1 MWQRSGRLIAIL
13 WGLNLFLP
21 LAGCGKQTYELQATY
36 KAGDVLR
43 EELRFSMPKGRI
55 LLSVQDNATEGKVAS
70 ETHQVRETHIL
81 AVDRRGQATKLTVCH
96 VIDQTAMTVEGPDG
110 KLQESTE
117 PGILQAEMV
126 VFERV
131 DGQWQKRLFGKE
143 PTPAQAKELA
153 EYADPLDETSLP
165 TDPVTIGESWTVQG
179 AALQRALGA
188 GIHHPSGSM
197 TCQLESVSKRDG
209 EPCAVIRS
217 HLMAT
222 GTMLDE
228 AGSETRISVSAH
240 LTTHRSLVSF
250 CDQTNGEGVMKLEED
265 VVEVGTTVRTTI
277 SGPITLVQNQQ
288 KLQEPQPADHQ

>member
-1 MWQRSGRLIAIL
+1 MLQLSGRLVASL
-13 WGLNLFLP
+13 WGLSLLLP
-21 LAGCGKQTYELQATY
+21 LAGCGEQTYKLQATY

-43 EELRFSMPKGRI
+43 EDLRFSMPKGRI
-55 LLSVQDNATEGKVAS
+55 LVSAQGNATEGKVSS

-96 VIDQTAMTVEGPDG
+96 VIDQTAMTIEGPDG
-110 KLQESTE
+110 EFQESME
-117 PGILQAEMV
+117 PGILQAETV

-131 DGQWQKRLFGKE
+131 DGQWQKKLFGKE
-143 PTPAQAKELA
+143 PTPAQAKELV

-165 TDPVTIGESWTVQG
+165 ADPVTIGESWTVQG
-179 AALQRALGA
+179 AALQRVLGA

-228 AGSETRISVSAH
+228 AGSETQISVSAH
-240 LTTHRSLVSF
+240 LTTYRLLTSF
-250 CDQTNGEGVMKLEED
+250 CDQTSGEGVTKLEGG
-265 VVEVGTTVRTTI
+265 VVEAGTTVRTTI

-288 KLQEPQPADHQ
+288 KLEEPQPADHQ